1 MWDGEDHAAPQLSV
15 MQTKKKNL
23 MDKPVEQH
31 SESKIRK
38 RNIRLIDIAIFVATG
53 LAAFVFWTHDVIGGL
68 LLIPLIIYIA
78 AKKPKSKLEKERRE
92 ELGGKSA
99 AFFMILP
106 IGIILLII
114 LYFFWKLLPVII
126 GSWQT

>member
-1 MWDGEDHAAPQLSV
+1 MHWPLLRRGV

-38 RNIRLIDIAIFVATG
+38 RNIRLIDIAIFIAAG
-53 LAAFVFWTHDVIGGL
+53 LAAFVFWTHDVIGCL

-78 AKKPKSKLEKERRE
+78 ANKPKSKLEKKRRE
-92 ELGGKSA
+92 ELGDKSV
-99 AFFMILP
+99 AFFIILP

>member
-1 MWDGEDHAAPQLSV
+1 

-23 MDKPVEQH
+23 MDKPVGQH

-38 RNIRLIDIAIFVATG
+38 RNIRIIDIAIFVAAG
-53 LAAFVFWTHDVIGGL
+53 LAAFVFWTHDVVGGL

-78 AKKPKSKLEKERRE
+78 VNKPKSKLEKERRE

-126 GSWQT
+126 GSLQI

>member
-1 MWDGEDHAAPQLSV
+1 

-23 MDKPVEQH
+23 MDKPVEQQ
-31 SESKIRK
+31 SESIIRK
-38 RNIRLIDIAIFVATG
+38 RNIRLIDIAVFVAAG

-78 AKKPKSKLEKERRE
+78 VNKPKSKLEKERRE
-92 ELGGKSA
+92 ELEGKSF
-99 AFFMILP
+99 AFFMVLP
-106 IGIILLII
+106 IGILLLII
-114 LYFFWKLLPVII
+114 IYVFWKLLPVII

>member
-1 MWDGEDHAAPQLSV
+1 
-15 MQTKKKNL
+15 MQTKKKDL
-23 MDKPVEQH
+23 MEKPVEQH

-38 RNIRLIDIAIFVATG
+38 HKIRQIDIAIFVAAG
-53 LAAFVFWTHDVIGGL
+53 LAAYVFWTHDVVGCL

-78 AKKPKSKLEKERRE
+78 VNKPKSKLEKERRE
-92 ELGGKSA
+92 EFGGKSA

-114 LYFFWKLLPVII
+114 LYVFWKLLPVII
-126 GSWQT
+126 RSWQT

>member
-1 MWDGEDHAAPQLSV
+1 
-15 MQTKKKNL
+15 

-31 SESKIRK
+31 PESKIRK
-38 RNIRLIDIAIFVATG
+38 RNIRLIDIAIFVTAG

-78 AKKPKSKLEKERRE
+78 ANKPKSKLEKERRE
-92 ELGGKSA
+92 ELEGKSG

-114 LYFFWKLLPVII
+114 LYVFWKLLPVII
-126 GSWQT
+126 RSWQT